1 MFALC
6 ISFSSRRTKANDMAA
21 PTNSSPR
28 ESSAIAG
35 QDKSLGKRINPI
47 LAALKIED
55 ADKAAKVRETLANF
69 FVAQKSWHE
78 TNDAALKKLWNDFN
92 KARSEKNE
100 KKADAALSKIENVYA
115 LFKTQH
121 DKLLSGLASVLTP
134 EQIETVEDVMTVNK
148 VRVTY
153 RVYLEI
159 FPQLTDAQK
168 AVVLKNLKA
177 AREEAIDAG
186 SMAEKSAFFK
196 KYKIK
201 IEDDYLTA
209 QGYDPK
215 KARQDFEAKQKA
227 ESAVTNSAGKA
238 KSKE

>member
-1 MFALC
+1 
-6 ISFSSRRTKANDMAA
+6 MAA

-55 ADKAAKVRETLANF
+55 ADKAAKVREPLANF

-78 TNDAALKKLWNDFN
+78 TNDTALKKLWNDFN

-100 KKADAALSKIENVYA
+100 KKADAALSEIGNVYA
-115 LFKTQH
+115 SFKTQH
-121 DKLLSGLASVLTP
+121 DKLLSGLAAVLTP
-134 EQIETVEDVMTVNK
+134 EQIETVEDMMTVNK

-168 AVVLKNLKA
+168 AVVLQNLKA

-215 KARQDFEAKQKA
+215 KARQDFAAKQKA